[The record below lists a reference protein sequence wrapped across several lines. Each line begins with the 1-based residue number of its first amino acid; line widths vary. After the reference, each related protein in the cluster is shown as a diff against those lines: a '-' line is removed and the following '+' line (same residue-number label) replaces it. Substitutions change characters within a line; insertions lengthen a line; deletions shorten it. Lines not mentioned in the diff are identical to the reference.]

1 MIVHIQSVRD
11 EISEGC
17 SRIDITDYHID
28 HYKNL
33 ILTYNLNS
41 ESLGDWDMI
50 EITKILINQ
59 KKVLEVPHYYR
70 DTSISK

>member
-17 SRIDITDYHID
+17 TSIDPTDYQID
-28 HYKNL
+28 HYKNH
-33 ILTYNLNS
+33 ILTYDLNS
-41 ESLGDWDMI
+41 ERLGDWDMI
-50 EITKILINQ
+50 EITKTLIDQ